1 MNWGRPIIG
10 ANPSRCRPAPPSCS
24 RLRRLSGSSSCRNSR
39 SPSRRPISA
48 SSRSCPPRR
57 PASGKATSPSSPG
70 PSWKRRTTT
79 IMSIGGASR
88 WRSARRR
95 WTYWSPACTA
105 GTSRSSTGRPR
116 QSQARPS
123 PAHRVEAAA
132 DMDSVTVLLNPEKKT
147 AKVLRS
153 FDGTLAE
160 YGHET
165 LRALRID
172 TLQVNVGKLCNQTCT
187 HCHVDAGPTRTEIM
201 KRETA
206 EAVLAVVRRYP
217 ELRTVDITG
226 GAPEM
231 NPHFEYLVEQCRA
244 MGRHVMDRCNLT
256 VFFVRGKEHL
266 PRFLAEHQVEVIASL
281 PCYLKENVDQQRGKG
296 VYDRSIAA
304 LQALNALGYGK
315 EGTGL
320 ALNLVYNP
328 LGPRLAPPQAELE
341 ADYKDELAKRFGITF
356 NRLFTITNMPINRFL
371 EDLHRSGQYEAY
383 MEKLVTSFNPSAVDG
398 LMCRN
403 LISVNWD
410 GRLSDCDFNQMLDL
424 PVEEDVPQTI
434 QDFDLALLAG
444 RRVVTGLHCYGCTAG
459 AGSSC
464 GGAISS

>member
-1 MNWGRPIIG
+1 M
-10 ANPSRCRPAPPSCS
+10 
-24 RLRRLSGSSSCRNSR
+24 
-39 SPSRRPISA
+39 
-48 SSRSCPPRR
+48 
-57 PASGKATSPSSPG
+57 
-70 PSWKRRTTT
+70 
-79 IMSIGGASR
+79 
-88 WRSARRR
+88 
-95 WTYWSPACTA
+95 A
-105 GTSRSSTGRPR
+105 G
-116 QSQARPS
+116 
-123 PAHRVEAAA
+123 
-132 DMDSVTVLLNPEKKT
+132 VTVLLNPEKKT

-153 FDGTLAE
+153 FHATLAE
-160 YGHET
+160 HGHET
-165 LRALRID
+165 FRALRIG
-172 TLQVNVGKLCNQTCT
+172 TIQVNVGKLCNQTCT

-201 KRETA
+201 TRETA

-304 LQALNALGYGK
+304 LQALNALGYGR

-320 ALNLVYNP
+320 VLNLVYNP
-328 LGPRLAPPQAELE
+328 LGPKLPPPQVELE
-341 ADYKDELAKRFGITF
+341 ADYRNELAKRFGITF
-356 NRLFTITNMPINRFL
+356 SRLYTITNMPINRFL
-371 EDLHRSGQYEAY
+371 DDLHRSGQYEAY
-383 MEKLVTSFNPSAVDG
+383 MEKLVTSFNPASVDG

-403 LISVNWD
+403 LISVSWN
-410 GRLSDCDFNQMLDL
+410 GRLYDCDFNQMLDL
-424 PVEEDVPQTI
+424 PVDGALPQTI
-434 QDFDLALLAG
+434 QEFDLALLA
-444 RRVVTGLHCYGCTAG
+444 RRQVVTGLHCYGCTAG

-464 GGAISS
+464 GGVIS